1 VGDPIKTFPRAYW
14 YCKTVVSYPGSAATG
29 AKMKHQ
35 RIILALLLLLVAA
48 SPMLVQGAQ
57 KALSRPAAST
67 TTQASDNDDDD
78 VRAGANHE
86 ANDIGH
92 HDNESATGA
101 NHEENKTAAHVDD
114 DNDNESVTGADHE
127 ENKTAE
133 HVDDDNDNEDATDV
147 DNAHSVNPSE
157 NVTITHCL
165 DNSVVDLTIRIVV
178 VPAEGANVTI
188 THTVTPPSGHMFTPL
203 TSAVEPSC

>member
-1 VGDPIKTFPRAYW
+1 MGDPIKTFPRAYW
-14 YCKTVVSYPGSAATG
+14 YCKTVVSYPGSAVTG

-35 RIILALLLLLVAA
+35 RIIPALLLLLVAA

-57 KALSRPAAST
+57 KALSKPAAST

-78 VRAGANHE
+78 VRAGTNHE
-86 ANDIGH
+86 VNDTGEH
-92 HDNESATGA
+92 H
-101 NHEENKTAAHVDD
+101 
-114 DNDNESVTGADHE
+114 DNESVTGANHE

-133 HVDDDNDNEDATDV
+133 HVDDDNDNDATTDV
-147 DNAHSVNPSE
+147 DNTHTVNPGE
-157 NVTITHCL
+157 NVTIIHCL

-203 TSAVEPSC
+203 TSAVEPTC

>member
-1 VGDPIKTFPRAYW
+1 
-14 YCKTVVSYPGSAATG
+14 
-29 AKMKHQ
+29 
-35 RIILALLLLLVAA
+35 
-48 SPMLVQGAQ
+48 MLVQGAQ

-101 NHEENKTAAHVDD
+101 NHEENKTA
-114 DNDNESVTGADHE
+114 
-127 ENKTAE
+127 E
-133 HVDDDNDNEDATDV
+133 HVDDDADNDVTTDT
-147 DNAHSVNPSE
+147 DNTHTVNPSE
-157 NVTITHCL
+157 NVTIIHCL
-165 DNSVVDLTIRIVV
+165 DNSVVDLTIRIV

>member
-114 DNDNESVTGADHE
+114 DNDNE
-127 ENKTAE
+127 
-133 HVDDDNDNEDATDV
+133 DATDV

-165 DNSVVDLTIRIVV
+165 DNSVVDLTIQIVV
-178 VPAEGANVTI
+178 VPGEGANVTI

-203 TSAVEPSC
+203 TNAVEPTC

>member
-1 VGDPIKTFPRAYW
+1 
-14 YCKTVVSYPGSAATG
+14 
-29 AKMKHQ
+29 MKHQ

-57 KALSRPAAST
+57 KALSKPSVPAN
-67 TTQASDNDDDD
+67 QVSDNDKDDGN
-78 VRAGANHE
+78 VGGHHE
-86 ANDIGH
+86 ANETGDH
-92 HDNESATGA
+92 HDNESITGA
-101 NHEENKTAAHVDD
+101 N
-114 DNDNESVTGADHE
+114 HE

-133 HVDDDNDNEDATDV
+133 HVDDDADNDAATDT
-147 DNAHSVNPSE
+147 DNTHTVNPSE

-165 DNSVVDLTIRIVV
+165 DNSVVDLTIWIVV

-203 TSAVEPSC
+203 TSAVEPTC

>member
-1 VGDPIKTFPRAYW
+1 
-14 YCKTVVSYPGSAATG
+14 
-29 AKMKHQ
+29 MKHQ

-57 KALSRPAAST
+57 KALSKPSVPANN
-67 TTQASDNDDDD
+67 QVSDNDKDDGN
-78 VRAGANHE
+78 VGGHHE
-86 ANDIGH
+86 ADETGDH
-92 HDNESATGA
+92 H
-101 NHEENKTAAHVDD
+101 
-114 DNDNESVTGADHE
+114 DNESVTGANHE

-133 HVDDDNDNEDATDV
+133 HVDDDNDNDDATDV

-203 TSAVEPSC
+203 TSAVEPTC